1 MAHLFLQFYNNNKA
15 RTDLDEIMLA
25 NGFRNIA
32 VGSSCRSKAGIFLA
46 KIATLAIMPL
56 RIQRGDV
63 LLIQYP
69 FKKYYTTLCRVAH
82 RRGAKVV
89 TLVHDLGCFRRKK
102 LTVQQEI
109 ARLDHTDVLIVHNES
124 MAQFLSS
131 HGYRRPMVTLGIFDY
146 LATPLATTPTKRADE
161 PWTVVYAGGL
171 AKRKSTF
178 IYLLDAVIE
187 GWKMFVHGRGLDE
200 EEARSWRNVESRVF
214 IRSDDFVRESVGHF
228 GLVWDGIS
236 IDECAGQWGE
246 YLRVNNP
253 HKTSFYLRAG
263 KPVIMWNKAALTPFV
278 LREGVGVAVSSL
290 RDIGHKLNEIS
301 ADDYAQMCRNVERV
315 SALLADGHYFK
326 TAFAA
331 AMERLNDNH

>member
-1 MAHLFLQFYNNNKA
+1 MANLFLQFYNSNKA
-15 RTDLDEIMLA
+15 RTDLDAIMSA

-32 VGSSCRSKAGIFLA
+32 VCSSCRSKVGIFWA
-46 KIATLAIMPL
+46 KLATLAIMPM
-56 RIQRGDV
+56 RIKRGDV

-69 FKKYYTTLCRVAH
+69 FKKYYTLLCRIAH
-82 RRGAKVV
+82 RRGARVV

-102 LTVQQEI
+102 LTVEQEVE
-109 ARLDHTDVLIVHNES
+109 RLGHTDVLIVHNES
-124 MAQFLSS
+124 MMQFLSD

-146 LATPLATTPTKRADE
+146 LATPSATIPQKRDDE
-161 PWTVVYAGGL
+161 PWSVVYAGGL

-200 EEARSWRNVESRVF
+200 EEARAWQHVESRGF
-214 IRSDDFVRESVGHF
+214 IRSDDFVRQSVGHF
-228 GLVWDGIS
+228 GLVWDGVS

-263 KPVIMWNKAALTPFV
+263 KPVIMWSKAALTPFV
-278 LREGVGVAVSSL
+278 LREGVGIAVDSL
-290 RDIGHKLNEIS
+290 KDIGQKLNDIS
-301 ADDYAQMCRNVERV
+301 ADDYARMCRNVERV
-315 SALLADGHYFK
+315 GALLADGHYFK
-326 TAFAA
+326 TAFAEA
-331 AMERLNDNH
+331 VGKLKE